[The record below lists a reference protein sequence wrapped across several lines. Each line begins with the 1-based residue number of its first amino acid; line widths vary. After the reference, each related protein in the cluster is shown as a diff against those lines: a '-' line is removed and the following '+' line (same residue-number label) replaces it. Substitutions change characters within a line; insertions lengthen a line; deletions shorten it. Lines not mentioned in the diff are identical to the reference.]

1 MTSDLVR
8 WGLSPEAPEL
18 RGLSVVLSEST
29 INDYRDQDN
38 REQSPGLSPHAI
50 RVNALRGN
58 GMQT

>member
-1 MTSDLVR
+1 VR
-8 WGLSPEAPEL
+8 RGLSPEAPEL

-29 INDYRDQDN
+29 INDYQDN

-50 RVNALRGN
+50 RVNTLRGN